1 MKLSRFLVAAAAFI
15 STGLWASD
23 QGILASSENR
33 VSGSDQYSIAVEVA
47 RLAGGGS
54 LEPLTDLIVTSG
66 ETYPDALS
74 AAGLASYLDTCTRTT
89 GQNCGQTAI
98 LLTRPDALPNAT
110 AMAIREAGISPSR
123 ITVIGGPSSVSE
135 LTHAAIARAAGWN
148 GSGANPIR
156 RIGGDNRYDT
166 SAAVVDHVL
175 AVSTAPNGTPIPE
188 TFRTVVIATGEDF
201 ADAVNAGS
209 YAYRLGHLLMLTP
222 RDSVPTSVLAAVSAL
237 EARCIVV
244 VGGTDAVSSKA
255 VETIEASL
263 ASGESPCETQRILGS
278 DRYETAARV
287 ATRVHQSANSS
298 SRTRV
303 MLASGNRFAD
313 SLTTSVLG
321 RRQVLLLTTSSQ
333 LAPPAKKWIDTN
345 RNTIEA
351 VQVIG
356 SDSSVAPGV
365 VAEAVQTA
373 APAPIAP
380 PSNSSNT
387 PSTPPLTIS
396 YASTDFS
403 SPQSSQTVSAT
414 VTGGSGTKTFSVSGT
429 LPAGVSFDATTG
441 AFTGPNSWSL
451 SATKVASGG
460 EHTCALT
467 TSGGM
472 KCWGNG
478 TQGRLGTGQSNSTP
492 MDVIGLST
500 GVVDISAGSTNSC
513 AVTASGGVKCWGRG
527 YELQLGDGNSSNPGN
542 RDQPVDVV
550 TAPNTLLTNATQV
563 SVGHEHSCALI
574 SNGGVKCWGNGGGG
588 RLGDGTGNW
597 SAEALDVRLVANGAT
612 LSGVTQIATG
622 NGHACALLDTGG
634 VKCWGADNNGQLG
647 SGPTQG
653 WSLVPLDVRL
663 VANGATLSGVTQI
676 SAYQNHACATLGDGT
691 VKCWGQNDAGQL
703 GNGTTTNSNVAV
715 DVIVSAGTPLSGAIG
730 VTTGEGY
737 SCALMSGGGVKC
749 WGANS
754 DGRLGDGTLVSRL
767 QPADVTTSA
776 GVPLTR
782 ISKIDGGQLHVCAI
796 DTLGAL
802 LCWGNGGSSRLGT
815 GNSTS
820 SSVPV
825 GVTGIGGNPGW
836 PATVTVTVTD
846 DSGTASVTVTLTSS

>member
-74 AAGLASYLDTCTRTT
+74 AAGLASYLDSCTRTT

-356 SDSSVAPGV
+356 SDSAVAPGV

-373 APAPIAP
+373 APAPMAP
-380 PSNSSNT
+380 PSNGSST
-387 PSTPPLTIS
+387 PSLAIS
-396 YASTDFS
+396 YASTAFS
-403 SPQSSQTVSAT
+403 SLQSGQTVSAT

-441 AFTGPNSWSL
+441 AFTGPSSWSL

-472 KCWGNG
+472 KCWGRNNLG
-478 TQGRLGTGQSNSTP
+478 QLGTGQATSTP
-492 MDVIGLST
+492 MDVVGLSA
-500 GVVDISAGSTNSC
+500 GVVDIAAGTNHTC
-513 AVTASGGVKCWGRG
+513 AVISTGGVKCWGHGDNGR
-527 YELQLGDGNSSNPGN
+527 LGDNTGIQGTPI
-542 RDQPVDVV
+542 DVKVAENGTPLIGAAAV
-550 TAPNTLLTNATQV
+550 TA
-563 SVGHEHSCALI
+563 GHEQTCILTAT
-574 SNGGVKCWGNGGGG
+574 GGVKCWGNGGGG
-588 RLGDGTGNW
+588 RLGDGTGGQ
-597 SAEALDVRLVANGAT
+597 STFPVDVRLVANGAT
-612 LSGVTQIATG
+612 LSGVVQVSTG
-622 NGHACALLDTGG
+622 NAHTCALLDTGG
-634 VKCWGADNNGQLG
+634 VKCWGENNAGQLG
-647 SGPTQG
+647 TQLG
-653 WSLVPLDVRL
+653 TGYSYVPVDVRL
-663 VANGATLSGVTQI
+663 VLGGATLSGVTQI
-676 SAYQNHACATLGDGT
+676 STHWNHTCALLGDGT

-703 GNGTTTNSNVAV
+703 GDGSTTNSYVAV
-715 DVIVSAGTPLSGAIG
+715 DVTVSAGTPLTGAIG

-754 DGRLGDGTLVSRL
+754 DGRLGDGTLVSRP
-767 QPADVTTSA
+767 QPTDVTTSA
-776 GVPLTR
+776 GVPLTG
-782 ISKIDGGQLHVCAI
+782 ISKIDGGQVHVCAI
-796 DTLGAL
+796 GTFGTLR
-802 LCWGNGGSSRLGT
+802 CWGNGGSWRLGD
-815 GNSTS
+815 GNGTN

-825 GVTGIGGNPGW
+825 SVTGIGGNPGW

>member
-1 MKLSRFLVAAAAFI
+1 MKLSRFWVGTAALLT
-15 STGLWASD
+15 TGFWASD
-23 QGILASSENR
+23 QGVLASSENR

-54 LEPLTDLIVTSG
+54 LEPLTDLIITSG

-74 AAGLASYLDTCTRTT
+74 AAGLASYLDTCSRTT
-89 GQNCGQTAI
+89 GRNCGQTAI
-98 LLTRPDALPNAT
+98 LLTRRDALPNVT
-110 AMAIREAGISPSR
+110 AIAIREAAISPSR

-135 LTHAAIARAAGWN
+135 STHAAIARAAGWN

-166 SAAVVDHVL
+166 SAAVVEHVL
-175 AVSTAPNGTPIPE
+175 AASTASGGTPLPD

-244 VGGTDAVSSKA
+244 VGGTEAVSAKI
-255 VETIEASL
+255 VDTIEASL
-263 ASGESPCETQRILGS
+263 TTEDSSCETQRILGS
-278 DRYETAARV
+278 DRYDTAARV

-321 RRQVLLLTTSSQ
+321 RRQVLLLTTSTQ

-356 SDSSVAPGV
+356 SDSAIAPGV

-373 APAPIAP
+373 APAPMTP
-380 PSNSSNT
+380 PSNGSST
-387 PSTPPLTIS
+387 PSLAIS
-396 YASTDFS
+396 YASTAFS
-403 SPQSSQTVSAT
+403 SLQSGQTVSAT
-414 VTGGSGTKTFSVSGT
+414 VTGGSGTKSFSVSGT

-441 AFTGPNSWSL
+441 AFTGPSSWSL
-451 SATKVASGG
+451 SATKVAGGG

-472 KCWGNG
+472 KCWGRNLFG
-478 TQGRLGTGQSNSTP
+478 QLGTNDSNRTP
-492 MDVIGLST
+492 KDVVGLTS
-500 GVVDISAGSTNSC
+500 GVVDIATGTDHSC
-513 AVTASGGVKCWGRG
+513 AVTSSGGVKCWGSNGNGR
-527 YELQLGDGNSSNPGN
+527 LGDGTGDN
-542 RDQPVDVV
+542 RSTPITVLASAGVDLTGAAAV
-550 TAPNTLLTNATQV
+550 TA
-563 SVGHEHSCALI
+563 GHEQTCVLTS
-574 SNGGVKCWGNGGGG
+574 SGGVKCWGNGGGG
-588 RLGDGTGNW
+588 RLGDGTGNQ
-597 SAEALDVRLVANGAT
+597 SSYPVDVRLVANGAT
-612 LSGVTQIATG
+612 LSGVVQVSTG
-622 NGHACALLDTGG
+622 NAHTCALLDTGA
-634 VKCWGADNNGQLG
+634 VKCWGENNAGQLG
-647 SGPTQG
+647 TSGMG
-653 WSLVPLDVRL
+653 FSYVPVDVRL
-663 VANGATLSGVTQI
+663 VLGGATLSGVTQI
-676 SAYQNHACATLGDGT
+676 SSHWNHTCALLGNGT

-715 DVIVSAGTPLSGAIG
+715 DVTVSAGSPLSGAIG

-754 DGRLGDGTLVSRL
+754 DGRLGDGTTVNRP
-767 QPADVTTSA
+767 QPTDVTTSA
-776 GVPLTR
+776 GVPLTG
-782 ISKIDGGQLHVCAI
+782 ISKIDGGQVHVCAI

-802 LCWGNGGSSRLGT
+802 RCWGNGGSWRLGDGNGT
-815 GNSTS
+815 NST
-820 SSVPV
+820 VAV
-825 GVTGIGGNPGW
+825 NVTGFAGSAGW

-846 DSGTASVTVTLTSS
+846 DSGSASVTLTLTSS